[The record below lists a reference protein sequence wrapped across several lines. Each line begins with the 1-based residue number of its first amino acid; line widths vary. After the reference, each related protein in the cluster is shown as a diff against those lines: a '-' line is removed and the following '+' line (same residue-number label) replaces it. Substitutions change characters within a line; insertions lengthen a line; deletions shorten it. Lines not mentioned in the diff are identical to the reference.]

1 VREAVFIQG
10 HGQDM
15 GCGEENMIWNS
26 EVH

>member
-1 VREAVFIQG
+1 VREAVFLQG

-26 EVH
+26 